1 MRGSVHPQLPLQA
14 VDLRPET
21 VILRTQ
27 VLAPLAEV
35 FDLLDLVEALH
46 FVLLDMALR
55 GPRLTVFV
63 VRASDGK
70 DVGAK
75 SARRRGASII
85 EEGAKLEHRAD
96 QVMRVELFACS
107 GSSAP
112 ATTVCATAL
121 AALGDGPIA
130 IVPLMALLPVQRSLP
145 PATAGL
151 VTTRHGVILRNTL
164 SVQAKPHIGSS
175 AHVVL
180 VMSCVSEGDALPV
193 TPHYCARNPDLPE
206 SGKYAVTKNS
216 KGDSTPSGSASASS
230 SRPTPPF

>member
-75 SARRRGASII
+75 SARRRGASI

-96 QVMRVELFACS
+96 QVMRVELLACS

-112 ATTVCATAL
+112 TTTVCATAL

-151 VTTRHGVILRNTL
+151 VTTRRGVILRNTL

-175 AHVVL
+175 PL
-180 VMSCVSEGDALPV
+180 TLCW
-193 TPHYCARNPDLPE
+193 
-206 SGKYAVTKNS
+206 
-216 KGDSTPSGSASASS
+216 
-230 SRPTPPF
+230 